1 MKNIVLLIL
10 LLSFSFVLANED
22 NKDYYYECYELAEME
37 YRQTG
42 ATLTGFGSGFLLG
55 LIGTG
60 LGYVII
66 SNQGVDVPYKHIRD
80 LDSSDRMDCKQG
92 YSEYVKKKR
101 KSSFLAG
108 GGFGTLLAAAV
119 VVTAYSY

>member
-10 LLSFSFVLANED
+10 LLTCSFVFANEE

-37 YRQTG
+37 YSNSG
-42 ATLTGFGSGFLLG
+42 ATLSGFGSGFLLG

-60 LGYVII
+60 LGYLVV
-66 SNQGVDVPYKHIRD
+66 SNQGVDVPYEHLKD
-80 LDSSDRMDCKQG
+80 LDSDDRMDCKKG

-101 KSSFLAG
+101 KGGFLTG
-108 GGFGTLLAAAV
+108 GGLGTLLAVIV
-119 VVTAYSY
+119 VSSAY